1 MKRALDP
8 AAIAI
13 NTALAVAAVFALFP
27 LLWMVSVSFM
37 QPGAASSYP
46 APVLLR
52 RGALAR
58 GEETRFI
65 HGVVSDTK
73 IPGLRPTCSLALLGQ
88 VRRARRSNPRR
99 RFTVQF
105 PHPHAHSC
113 SGLNHPSPFSSTRS
127 ASAGPQVPLSY

>member
-46 APVLLR
+46 APVLP
-52 RGALAR
+52 AQAMA
-58 GEETRFI
+58 
-65 HGVVSDTK
+65 
-73 IPGLRPTCSLALLGQ
+73 PRPSQ
-88 VRRARRSNPRR
+88 V
-99 RFTVQF
+99 
-105 PHPHAHSC
+105 HA
-113 SGLNHPSPFSSTRS
+113 
-127 ASAGPQVPLSY
+127 